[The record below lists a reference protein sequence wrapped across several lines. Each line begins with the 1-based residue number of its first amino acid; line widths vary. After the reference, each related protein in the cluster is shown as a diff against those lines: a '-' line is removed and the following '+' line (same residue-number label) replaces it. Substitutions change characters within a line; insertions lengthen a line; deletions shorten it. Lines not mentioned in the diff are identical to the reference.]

1 MLGPEENRINQ
12 ERYDKMMDGPNKFK
26 PGNIITNFIDNP
38 HYINRPVKDWMRNL
52 GNKYSTWKVLS
63 IEPNGD
69 YKLQGLD
76 TLNKEPLKEKDSPL
90 FRKKIISKE
99 VIDFWDNYKLWEAD
113 DVKAIYNRGMEALEI
128 ETKKDNEIHQ
138 HNAAVVAELAPEIQ
152 KYFIQNK
159 SIKQTADEFY
169 DNNITMEDV
178 WNVLDENDLILATDY
193 LGVKKKLFGED
204 DKNFKNFKTATVYI
218 LKDNQRKKAATK
230 SVLGNEDL
238 NRKIG
243 EYFKTS
249 KKGGKKS
256 KKREKKSK
264 NRWGKSKKYKGR

>member
-1 MLGPEENRINQ
+1 MQGPDETEYYKQ
-12 ERYDKMMDGPNKFK
+12 LYDKTMSGANIFQ
-26 PGNIITNFIDNP
+26 PGDIITNFKDNP
-38 HYINRPVKDWMRNL
+38 YYNNRPIKEWMRNL
-52 GNKYSTWKVLS
+52 GNNYSTWKVLS

-69 YKLQGLD
+69 YKLQSLD
-76 TLNKEPLKEKDSPL
+76 TLTKEPLKEKDSPL
-90 FRKKIISKE
+90 FRKKTISKE
-99 VIDFWDNYKLWEAD
+99 VVDFWDNYKLWEAD
-113 DVKAIYNRGMEALEI
+113 DVKAIYNRGMEALEK
-128 ETKKDNEIHQ
+128 ETKKDNEIHA

-159 SIKQTADEFY
+159 SIKETADEFY

-178 WNVLDENDLILATDY
+178 WDVLDDNDLILATDY
-193 LGVKKKLFGED
+193 LDVKKKLFGED

-218 LKDNQRKKAATK
+218 LKDNQRKKAAAK

-238 NRKIG
+238 NRTIG

-256 KKREKKSK
+256 KKKREKI
-264 NRWGKSKKYKGR
+264 